1 MTPEEVQLVA
11 GTLLEQGMDAVIA
24 TNTTLDR
31 TAVADSPFA
40 DESGGLSGA
49 PLTDVSTEVVRLL
62 AGELK
67 GRMPIIGVGGIFSG
81 ADAADKMA
89 AGASL
94 VQLYSGFIY
103 RGPVLVRE
111 CAEAIATMPGR
122 G

>member
-1 MTPEEVQLVA
+1 
-11 GTLLEQGMDAVIA
+11 
-24 TNTTLDR
+24 
-31 TAVADSPFA
+31 
-40 DESGGLSGA
+40 
-49 PLTDVSTEVVRLL
+49 
-62 AGELK
+62 
-67 GRMPIIGVGGIFSG
+67 MPIIGVGGIFSG

>member
-1 MTPEEVQLVA
+1 
-11 GTLLEQGMDAVIA
+11 MDRPRSLAVI
-24 TNTTLDR
+24 R
-31 TAVADSPFA
+31 
-40 DESGGLSGA
+40 